1 MPYKLSWVIA
11 LLALAS
17 GGSGVAAL
25 APPGGAG
32 SRPDSIGL
40 AGSLPGEPRPA
51 APAAGKT
58 ADEVIADYIAAR
70 GGRARWDA
78 IRTVRLT
85 GKVSGGG
92 LRELPITVEKKRPDK
107 SRRELDDPKGRLI
120 TAFDGRTAW
129 QLGGP
134 DGGTRV
140 RPLPEAAVRQVR
152 RSTDFDGPL
161 VDYKAKGSQVDFLGR
176 ERVGDAEAYRLRIR
190 FKEGDEAFFDFDT
203 KTHLLI
209 RSVAVVPTP
218 AGTQEVEVSYRD
230 YKKAGGVLWPHTEV
244 SAAQPSFTQTFSW
257 DKIEPN
263 VPLDDRI
270 FKMPAY

>member
-1 MPYKLSWVIA
+1 MRVPYKLSWMIA
-11 LLALAS
+11 LLAVAG
-17 GGSGVAAL
+17 GGSGVAAST
-25 APPGGAG
+25 PPG
-32 SRPDSIGL
+32 
-40 AGSLPGEPRPA
+40 PRPA

-92 LRELPITVEKKRPDK
+92 LRGLPITVERKRPDK
-107 SRRELDDPKGRLI
+107 SRRVLDDPRGRLI

-134 DGGTRV
+134 DGGTGA
-140 RPLPEAAVRQVR
+140 RPLPEAALPQIR

-161 VDYKAKGSQVDFLGR
+161 IDYKAKGSQVDLLGK
-176 ERVGDAEAYRLRIR
+176 ENVGEAEAYRLRIR
-190 FKEGDEAFFDFDT
+190 FKEGDETFLDFAT

-230 YKKAGGVLWPHTEV
+230 YEKAGGVLWPHTEV
-244 SAAQPSFTQTFSW
+244 STAQPGFTQTFSW
-257 DKIEPN
+257 DRIEPN
-263 VPLDDRI
+263 VPLDDGI
-270 FKMPAY
+270 FKMPP